1 MLVLRLNA
9 ATFPLTDEEQTLFE
23 ANGIGVKACELPEEA
38 SGAFGEVTAIA
49 TVSAKVRADLMA
61 RMPNLAMIA
70 RYGAGTDNVD
80 TEAATR
86 GGIVVAN
93 VPDFCLSEMADHT
106 MALLLAMARQLPAMD
121 RATRTGQWL
130 ARVQVPTRR
139 VAGKRLGLVGFGK
152 IAQAVAVRAATFG
165 LHVAAFD
172 TAWTSDTASEL
183 GVVFST
189 IDEILATSDFVSL
202 HVPLNAATHHLIGE
216 RELRRMK
223 ADAVLINTAR
233 GAVVD
238 EGALVRALGE
248 GWIAGAALDVYETL
262 PMFDLHPPVMDHPL
276 FHMDNVLLTPH
287 TGGCSQ
293 ESMKQLMREGSQAVV
308 AALRG
313 EWPAHIVNPEVQPRA
328 RLRGAARHA

>member
-1 MLVLRLNA
+1 MELLS
-9 ATFPLTDEEQTLFE
+9 
-23 ANGIGVKACELPEEA
+23 CELPEEA
-38 SGAFGEVTAIA
+38 AAAWGDTPALA
-49 TVSAKVRADLMA
+49 TVSAKVRADLIEQ
-61 RMPNLAMIA
+61 MPKLQVIA

-80 TEAATR
+80 IEAATR
-86 GGIVVAN
+86 SGIVVTN

-139 VAGKRLGLVGFGK
+139 VAGKRLGLIGFGQ
-152 IAQAVAVRAATFG
+152 IAQAVAARAATFG
-165 LHVAAFD
+165 LRVAAFD
-172 TAWTSDTASEL
+172 PAWSDSAASEA
-183 GVVFST
+183 GVVFAT
-189 IDEILATSDFVSL
+189 IDELLAESDFVSL
-202 HVPLNAATHHLIGE
+202 HVPLNAATRHLIGE

-223 ADAVLINTAR
+223 GEAVLINTAR

-238 EGALVRALGE
+238 EEALVRALRE
-248 GWIAGAALDVYETL
+248 RWIAGAALDVYETL
-262 PMFDLHPPVMDHPL
+262 PMFELHPPAMDHPL
-276 FHMDNVLLTPH
+276 FHLDNVLLTPH

-293 ESMKQLMREGSQAVV
+293 ESLQQLMREGSHAVV

-328 RLRGAARHA
+328 RLRAAARHA